1 MLNIRKLL
9 VNASSSSGL
18 RKCKALLEELVQLL
32 FLQLH
37 HQVVEGGVEEIGLD
51 LTGDLVLPLAE
62 MSLDIKEISVRAAE
76 ESVGGE
82 YARPHLPADVELL
95 AAGHLL
101 IVPGLGAGV
110 DGGGGD
116 GVWGLCHA
124 GGGFGRARWGKHWVY
139 DVRYIY
145 FGFCS

>member
-9 VNASSSSGL
+9 VNASSSFELG
-18 RKCKALLEELVQLL
+18 KCKALLEELVQLL
-32 FLQLH
+32 FLQLYH
-37 HQVVEGGVEEIGLD
+37 LVVEGGVEEIGLD

-62 MSLDIKEISVRAAE
+62 MSLDIKEISVGAAE
-76 ESVGGE
+76 ESVSGE
-82 YARPHLPADVELL
+82 YAWPHLPADVELL

-101 IVPGLGAGV
+101 IVARLGAGV

-116 GVWGLCHA
+116 GVWGLCHT
-124 GGGFGRARWGKHWVY
+124 GGFGRARWGKHRVY

-145 FGFCS
+145 F